1 MSSGAKTRNHGLDAT
16 RGAVVEF
23 RSVGRSFGS
32 VQAVSEF
39 SLSVDTGEFL
49 TLLGPSGSGKTT
61 VLNMVAGFLQPS
73 AGEIHIDGHSVT
85 AIATEKRNIGMVFQ
99 NYSLFPHMD
108 VAQNVAFPLKMRR
121 APRRVIEERVDNALG
136 LVGLGDFRKRM
147 PSQLS
152 GGQRQRVAFA
162 RAIVFEPKVLL
173 MDEPLGALDLKLR
186 ERMQIEI
193 KHYQQQ
199 IGCTVIYVTHDQGE
213 ALTLS
218 DRIVIMNDG
227 EVVQVGSPEDIYDH
241 PATRFAAEF
250 IGETNILT
258 LTGTPE
264 GTSEIRDLGVV
275 YPRQLAPG
283 PACVSL
289 RPEKV
294 VRVAHDTRP
303 GDGQVSFDAA
313 IVEVVF
319 FGDVHRYTARSE
331 SGQLLT
337 FKEHRSGGASALRPG
352 DPVRLS
358 FLADEAVVIYGEG

>member
-199 IGCTVIYVTHDQGE
+199 IGCTVIYVTPRPG
-213 ALTLS
+213 
-218 DRIVIMNDG
+218 R
-227 EVVQVGSPEDIYDH
+227 
-241 PATRFAAEF
+241 
-250 IGETNILT
+250 
-258 LTGTPE
+258 
-264 GTSEIRDLGVV
+264 GVDAV
-275 YPRQLAPG
+275 RPHRHHERRRGCPGRQSG
-283 PACVSL
+283 GHL
-289 RPEKV
+289 RP
-294 VRVAHDTRP
+294 P
-303 GDGQVSFDAA
+303 GHPLRRR
-313 IVEVVF
+313 
-319 FGDVHRYTARSE
+319 VHRRDEHPDAHRHTGRDERNSGFGGSLSTAARARA
-331 SGQLLT
+331 GLCV
-337 FKEHRSGGASALRPG
+337 ASTGKSRPSR
-352 DPVRLS
+352 P
-358 FLADEAVVIYGEG
+358 